1 MLSLMRRIF
10 GMPFPW
16 NIWVMLLGFVN
27 LGGGLFFFSTLEGKF
42 ALGSMVGAMIV
53 MQIVYS
59 KYGFVR
65 LLGLGHILFWL
76 PFLAWSICRLRSWS
90 DLQSEFRLWLLLVS
104 TMNAFSLLIDAM
116 DVWRYVKGERAEI

>member
-65 LLGLGHILFWL
+65 
-76 PFLAWSICRLRSWS
+76 RS
-90 DLQSEFRLWLLLVS
+90 R
-104 TMNAFSLLIDAM
+104 
-116 DVWRYVKGERAEI
+116 EI